1 MERQSGDETKEHTP
15 EDGREHDYLVGWYF
29 LIQDD
34 LLKRMREAARQEGI
48 SAAEWTRRAVLQSLE
63 RVGQSKENNLSN

>member
-1 MERQSGDETKEHTP
+1 MERQTDDETKEHTS
-15 EDGREHDYLVGWYF
+15 GREHDYLVGWYF